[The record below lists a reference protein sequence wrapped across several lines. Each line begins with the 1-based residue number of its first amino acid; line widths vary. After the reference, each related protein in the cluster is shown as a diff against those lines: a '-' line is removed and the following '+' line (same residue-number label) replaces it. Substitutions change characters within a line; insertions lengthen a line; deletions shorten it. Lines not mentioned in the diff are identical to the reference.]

1 MDTIALGVR
10 VLIGHGVD
18 MVVGHGIVH
27 MIHFT
32 TVGMVFTDLTHI
44 DMGITEI
51 LHIGDFSLTVGRPY
65 SLERQITVLIQ
76 ISFVEQDVMV

>member
-1 MDTIALGVR
+1 MA
-10 VLIGHGVD
+10 
-18 MVVGHGIVH
+18 GHGIVH

-32 TVGMVFTDLTHI
+32 TVGMVFTDLTLI

-51 LHIGDFSLTVGRPY
+51 LHIGDFPLMVGRLY
-65 SLERQITVLIQ
+65 SLERQITALIQ

>member
-27 MIHFT
+27 MTHFT
-32 TVGMVFTDLTHI
+32 TAGMAFSDLTPI

-51 LHIGDFSLTVGRPY
+51 LHIGDIPLTMGRPY
-65 SLERQITVLIQ
+65 SLESQTTVLIQ
-76 ISFVEQDVMV
+76 ISFVEQDDMA

>member
-27 MIHFT
+27 MTHFIT
-32 TVGMVFTDLTHI
+32 AGMAFTDLTLT

-51 LHIGDFSLTVGRPY
+51 WHTGDIPLMVERPY
-65 SLERQITVLIQ
+65 SLERQTTVLIQ
-76 ISFVEQDVMV
+76 ISFVEQDDMV

>member
-1 MDTIALGVR
+1 MDTIVLGVR

-27 MIHFT
+27 MTPFT
-32 TVGMVFTDLTHI
+32 TAGMAFMDLTPI

-51 LHIGDFSLTVGRPY
+51 LHIGVIPLMVGRPY
-65 SLERQITVLIQ
+65 SLERQITVQIQ
-76 ISFVEQDVMV
+76 ISFVEQDDMV